1 MRQIGT
7 APTIHAV
14 TTEAYTGAVG
24 SIIDL
29 EVTENVAVKS
39 VEVSITTAN
48 GDLPEEGNAVQDA
61 NSPKWSYT
69 ATVLNN
75 QLGGTNI
82 LVKAKDHAGNETVFE
97 KAL

>member
-1 MRQIGT
+1 
-7 APTIHAV
+7 
-14 TTEAYTGAVG
+14 
-24 SIIDL
+24 
-29 EVTENVAVKS
+29 
-39 VEVSITTAN
+39 VEH
-48 GDLPEEGNAVQDA
+48 
-61 NSPKWSYT
+61 T